1 VVPPEEEAARCR
13 NGVVSSNQFR
23 LANFAEEALKKAS
36 NLPPGSDRE
45 EMLKKVRQADIASHL
60 DEWAHSRGPQP
71 PTRSNDDP

>member
-1 VVPPEEEAARCR
+1 MSKRRRFKQSISLV
-13 NGVVSSNQFR
+13 GR